1 MKDEKKTREQ
11 LLRELAA
18 LRHESARLDETL
30 KAAGERE
37 DRLESGLKMLHTAG
51 VEAGREEAGEFV
63 DFPAI
68 QELMNYFY
76 KVTNI
81 GVAIIDLKGNLLV
94 ATGWQDIC
102 LKFHRVHPEASRN
115 CLESDLFLSANV
127 EKGKYILYKCRNN
140 MWDMATPIIAGDRH
154 IANLFLGQFFFADEA
169 PDREVFIKQAR
180 IHGFDE
186 KEYLAALDRVPRW
199 SRETVHSVME
209 FYTRFAGMV
218 SELSYGNIQLARSLS
233 AQKRVEKELRE
244 SEERHRLTLEAI
256 NEGLW
261 DWDIRTGKGLFSPR
275 WYTML
280 GYEPDDYPQSYD
292 FWKSLVHPEDVERA
306 EREIK
311 AHIASGEGYAIEM
324 RMRTKSGDWC
334 WILTRG
340 RVVERDA
347 AGDPV
352 RLAGTHSDITERKRA
367 EEERERLQAQL
378 QQAQKIEAIGT
389 LAGGIAH
396 DFNNILATILTCSQ
410 IALRELPDSNPA
422 HEDLQQIV
430 QSTLRAKDLV
440 KQILAFSRKTGKEK
454 IEPLRV
460 ESIVKEAIQ
469 LLRACLPS
477 SIEIRQSI
485 RSKEEL
491 VLIDPTQVHQ
501 VLVNLCTNAAHA
513 MREKGGVLDISLAKV
528 EVDASDVTACPGL
541 KPGNYLKLT
550 VSDTGHGMG
559 AETLGQIFDPYFTTK
574 EPGEGT
580 GLGLAVVHR
589 IVKRYEGAIS
599 VHSQPGKGST
609 FDVLFPV
616 VETSPE
622 ASLPKEMDM
631 PRGTERILLVD
642 DEEALLAAGKRAL
655 EELGYSVV
663 TKRNGPEA
671 LAVFQAQPFHFDLV
685 ITDSTMPAMA
695 GLDMVGE
702 VRRIRPDIPV
712 ILNTGGAVA
721 DVIDKAKGVG
731 IREIVAKPL
740 DLCEFVR
747 VVRRALDTA

>member
-11 LLRELAA
+11 LLGELAA
-18 LRHESARLDETL
+18 LRREATRLDEDL
-30 KAAGERE
+30 KAARKRE
-37 DRLESGLKMLHTAG
+37 DRLESGLKVLHPAG
-51 VEAGREEAGEFV
+51 IEAGRQEAGDFI

-76 KVTNI
+76 KITRI

-102 LKFHRVHPEASRN
+102 LKFHRAHPEALRN
-115 CLESDLFLSANV
+115 CIESDLFLSANV

-140 MWDMATPIIAGDRH
+140 MWDMATPIMAGDRH
-154 IANLFLGQFFFADEA
+154 IANLFLGQFFFEDEA
-169 PDREVFIKQAR
+169 PDRQIFINQAR
-180 IHGFDE
+180 MHGFDE
-186 KEYLAALDRVPRW
+186 REYLAALDRVPRW
-199 SRETVHSVME
+199 SRETIQSVME

-218 SELSYGNIQLARSLS
+218 SELSYGNIQLAKSLS

-256 NEGLW
+256 KEGLW

-280 GYEPDDYPQSYD
+280 GYEPHEYPQSYD
-292 FWKSLVHPEDVERA
+292 FWKSLVHPEDIERA

-311 AHIASGEGYAIEM
+311 AHVTSGEGYAIEM

-334 WILTRG
+334 WVLTRG

-347 AGDPV
+347 AGNPV
-352 RLAGTHSDITERKRA
+352 RLVGTHSDITERKRA

-410 IALRELPDSNPA
+410 MALREVPDSNPA

-440 KQILAFSRKTGKEK
+440 KQILAFSRKSGNEK
-454 IEPLRV
+454 LAPLRV
-460 ESIVKEAIQ
+460 GSIVKEAIQ

-477 SIEIRQSI
+477 TIEIRQSI
-485 RSKEEL
+485 RSKEDL
-491 VLIDPTQVHQ
+491 ALIDPTQVHQ

-513 MREKGGVLDISLAKV
+513 MREKGGILAISLSKV
-528 EVDASDVTACPGL
+528 ELDASDVTACPDL
-541 KPGNYLKLT
+541 NPGDYLKLS
-550 VSDTGHGMG
+550 VSDTGHGMDP
-559 AETLGQIFDPYFTTK
+559 ETLRQIFDPYFTTK

-580 GLGLAVVHR
+580 GLGLAVVQR
-589 IVKRYEGAIS
+589 IVKRHEGAIS

-616 VETSPE
+616 VEIRPE
-622 ASLPKEMDM
+622 ESLPKETVM

-663 TKRNGPEA
+663 AKRNGPEA

-685 ITDSTMPAMA
+685 ITDCTMPAMA
-695 GLDMVGE
+695 GHDMVGE
-702 VRRIRPDIPV
+702 VMRIRPDIPV
-712 ILNTGGAVA
+712 ILNTGGAIA
-721 DVIDKAKGVG
+721 DVIDKAKEIG
-731 IREIVAKPL
+731 IREIVTKPI

-747 VVRRALDTA
+747 IVRRALDT

>member
-18 LRHESARLDETL
+18 LRHEVIRLDEDL
-30 KAAGERE
+30 KAAMKRE
-37 DRLESGLKMLHTAG
+37 DRLESGLKVLYPACL
-51 VEAGREEAGEFV
+51 EAGRQEAGDFV

-76 KVTNI
+76 KITKI
-81 GVAIIDLKGNLLV
+81 GVAVIDLKGNLLV

-102 LKFHRVHPEASRN
+102 SKFHRVHPEALRN
-115 CLESDLFLSANV
+115 CVESDLFLSANV
-127 EKGKYILYKCRNN
+127 EKGKYVLYKCRNN
-140 MWDMATPIIAGDRH
+140 MWDMATPIMAGDRH
-154 IANLFLGQFFFADEA
+154 IANLFLGQFFFEDEA
-169 PDREVFIKQAR
+169 PDREVFINQAR
-180 IHGFDE
+180 MYGFDE
-186 KEYLAALDRVPRW
+186 SEYLAALDRVPRW
-199 SRETVHSVME
+199 SRETVQSVME

-261 DWDIRTGKGLFSPR
+261 DYDIRAGKGVFSPR

-280 GYEPDDYPQSYD
+280 GYEPDEYPKSYD

-306 EREIK
+306 EGEIK

-324 RMRTKSGDWC
+324 RMRTKSGSWR

-340 RVVERDA
+340 RVVERNA

-367 EEERERLQAQL
+367 EEEKERLQAQL

-410 IALRELPDSNPA
+410 MALREVPDSNPA

-430 QSTLRAKDLV
+430 QSTLRATDLV
-440 KQILAFSRKTGKEK
+440 KQILAFSRKSGNEK
-454 IEPLRV
+454 LAPLRV
-460 ESIVKEAIQ
+460 GSIVKEAIQ

-477 SIEIRQSI
+477 TIEIRQSI
-485 RSKEEL
+485 KSKEDL
-491 VLIDPTQVHQ
+491 ALIDPTQVHQ

-513 MREKGGVLDISLAKV
+513 MREKGGILAISLSKV
-528 EVDASDVTACPGL
+528 EIEASDVTDCPGL
-541 KPGNYLKLT
+541 KPGDYLKLT
-550 VSDTGHGMG
+550 VSDTGHGMDP
-559 AETLGQIFDPYFTTK
+559 ETLRQIFDPYFTTK

-580 GLGLAVVHR
+580 GLGLAVVQR
-589 IVKRYEGAIS
+589 IVKRHAGAIS
-599 VHSQPGKGST
+599 VNSQPGEGST
-609 FDVLFPV
+609 FDVLFPL
-616 VETSPE
+616 VEIRPE
-622 ASLPKEMDM
+622 ASLPKQTDM

-663 TKRNGPEA
+663 AKKSGPEA
-671 LAVFQAQPFHFDLV
+671 LAVFQAHPFHFDLV
-685 ITDSTMPAMA
+685 ITDCTMPAMA
-695 GLDMVGE
+695 GLDMAGE
-702 VRRIRPDIPV
+702 VTRIRPDMPV
-712 ILNTGGAVA
+712 VLNTGGAVA
-721 DVIDKAKGVG
+721 DVIDKAKDIG
-731 IREIVAKPL
+731 IREIVTKPL